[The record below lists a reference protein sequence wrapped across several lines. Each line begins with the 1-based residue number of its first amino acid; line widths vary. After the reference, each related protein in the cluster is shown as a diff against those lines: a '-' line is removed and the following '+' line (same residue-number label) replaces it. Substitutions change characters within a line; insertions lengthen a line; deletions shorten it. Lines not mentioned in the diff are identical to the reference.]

1 VVFQDI
7 PVEPSDTTAYFP
19 NIPPEYHRVSAG
31 AYQTTHDGIRFQHDI
46 WERKRPILWW
56 IDPSCYESDWLT
68 LCLTD
73 VPSYI
78 HNPPLTLI
86 PNALII
92 ANQLSQYRQVLEL
105 YETHRV
111 PYALIHLSDEYLDD
125 DTQCYSHTF
134 CTTVFRNYLHPIYF
148 NHPKVIPFGI
158 GYRSQFSA
166 LDSVAF
172 GERKYIWSFA
182 GYLKKSDRTQIAGLF
197 QCFQPYFIHETTGFN
212 QGILSPDAYAR
223 IMHQSQFVLCPI
235 GNCSLDTFRLYEAL
249 EAGAIPITLTTNI
262 NQPYIRFVSHYWA
275 TLFGTHDLPWI
286 ISPSWEENVSKVRYY
301 LNHPDALTDLKN
313 RATIFW
319 TKYKHQL
326 RDIFKAKLSLNVS
339 TP

>member
-1 VVFQDI
+1 M
-7 PVEPSDTTAYFP
+7 
-19 NIPPEYHRVSAG
+19 R
-31 AYQTTHDGIRFQHDI
+31 
-46 WERKRPILWW
+46 
-56 IDPSCYESDWLT
+56 
-68 LCLTD
+68 
-73 VPSYI
+73 
-78 HNPPLTLI
+78 
-86 PNALII
+86 
-92 ANQLSQYRQVLEL
+92 
-105 YETHRV
+105 
-111 PYALIHLSDEYLDD
+111 
-125 DTQCYSHTF
+125 
-134 CTTVFRNYLHPIYF
+134 
-148 NHPKVIPFGI
+148 
-158 GYRSQFSA
+158 
-166 LDSVAF
+166 
-172 GERKYIWSFA
+172 
-182 GYLKKSDRTQIAGLF
+182 
-197 QCFQPYFIHETTGFN
+197 
-212 QGILSPDAYAR
+212 
-223 IMHQSQFVLCPI
+223 QSQFVLCPV